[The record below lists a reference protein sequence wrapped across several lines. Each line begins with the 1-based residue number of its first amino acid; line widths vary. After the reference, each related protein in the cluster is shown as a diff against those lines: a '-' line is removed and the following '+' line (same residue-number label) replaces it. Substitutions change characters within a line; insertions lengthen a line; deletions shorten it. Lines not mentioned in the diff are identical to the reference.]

1 MIYETYIVEN
11 KFEVNLNQYS
21 KEDLK
26 NLTVLQIKQ
35 LIDENNPVTPCSLH
49 SGASPSSPPP
59 TQIAFK
65 LPNLEILILSVLPPP
80 FFPL

>member
-35 LIDENNPVTPCSLH
+35 LIDENKISVRKMS
-49 SGASPSSPPP
+49 SSEVIASY
-59 TQIAFK
+59 QCRC
-65 LPNLEILILSVLPPP
+65 
-80 FFPL
+80 

>member
-1 MIYETYIVEN
+1 MIYETYLVEN

-35 LIDENNPVTPCSLH
+35 LIDNNKISVRKMSEH
-49 SGASPSSPPP
+49 EVVASHQPRC
-59 TQIAFK
+59 
-65 LPNLEILILSVLPPP
+65 
-80 FFPL
+80 